1 MRKLL
6 ILLFVPIV
14 LFWSCEDGSTE
25 LRTCE
30 YTSEFADEYLPM
42 AKMLNAYES
51 NTIDLDPEI
60 TSRFLEQL
68 YAVYN
73 HSESDNFF
81 QIIDDSLVKTSLN
94 SFSMNLYVDSLQ
106 TQELVETGLSSN
118 TEFDSLIDLYGITF
132 NEITPVGVNSIR
144 FAIELDNDVNTRVLT
159 NRFREFSFVSSSYT
173 HSSPQ
178 FVIPGFAFGNGY
190 FVHVVES
197 SNLLTKIELYIYD
210 SFCFTP
216 PPPPTIIHSYG
227 IDENCDVTKI
237 N

>member
-42 AKMLNAYES
+42 AKMLNAFES

-68 YAVYN
+68 YAISN
-73 HSESDNFF
+73 HEDSDNFF
-81 QIIDDSLVKTSLN
+81 QIIDDSLVKISLN
-94 SFSMNLYVDSLQ
+94 SFSMSLYVDSLE
-106 TQELVETGLSSN
+106 TQELVETGFSSN
-118 TEFDSLIDLYGITF
+118 AEFDSLIDLYGITF
-132 NEITPVGVNSIR
+132 NEITPAGTNSIG
-144 FAIELDNDVNTRVLT
+144 FDIALDNDVNIRALT
-159 NRFREFSFVSSSYT
+159 NRFKEFPFVSSSYT
-173 HSSPQ
+173 YSSPQ
-178 FVIPGFAFGNGY
+178 FVIPDFTFGIGY
-190 FVHVVES
+190 FIRVVES

-227 IDENCDVTKI
+227 IDENCVVTKI